1 MPLLPREE
9 ARALLYVQRATSAIP
24 KYVSITHHYT
34 SEFLDMIINPSYL
47 LSEGYI
53 RPSADNSSA
62 STSITPKLT
71 TVDQHMD
78 QCGWT
83 MADVVIKAINGVSS
97 PRVMHLNT
105 DLVVRDSA

>member
-1 MPLLPREE
+1 M
-9 ARALLYVQRATSAIP
+9 LYVQRATSAIP

-34 SEFLDMIINPSYL
+34 SEFLDMIINPSICFQRDTFGL
-47 LSEGYI
+47 LQ
-53 RPSADNSSA
+53 
-62 STSITPKLT
+62 ITAQLPPPLTPELT

-83 MADVVIKAINGVSS
+83 MADMVIKAINGVSS

-105 DLVVRDSA
+105 DFVVRESA

>member
-1 MPLLPREE
+1 M
-9 ARALLYVQRATSAIP
+9 LYVQRATSAIP

-34 SEFLDMIINPSYL
+34 SEFLDMIINPIYL

-62 STSITPKLT
+62 STPELT

-105 DLVVRDSA
+105 DLVVRESA

>member
-1 MPLLPREE
+1 
-9 ARALLYVQRATSAIP
+9 
-24 KYVSITHHYT
+24 
-34 SEFLDMIINPSYL
+34 MIINPSYL

-62 STSITPKLT
+62 STSITPELT

-78 QCGWT
+78 QCCWT

-97 PRVMHLNT
+97 PHVMHLNT
-105 DLVVRDSA
+105 DLAVRESA

>member
-9 ARALLYVQRATSAIP
+9 ARALLYVQQATSAIP
-24 KYVSITHHYT
+24 KYVSITHRYT

-62 STSITPKLT
+62 STSITPELT
-71 TVDQHMD
+71 TVDQQD

-105 DLVVRDSA
+105 DFVVRESA